1 MSSPEDNKIDFE
13 KLKLSDSLS
22 DSLEPIGEQP
32 EEQPLPEHE
41 AEAAAGKTEEAEA
54 DESKSD
60 VGESKATE
68 KESKFKSIL
77 TKLSAADPFNVM
89 LSLALAALLIAV
101 IFCMVELGRYHFQ
114 INAKKTVN
122 TITMSSPIDSN
133 YNVA

>member
-1 MSSPEDNKIDFE
+1 MSAPEDNKIDFE

-22 DSLEPIGEQP
+22 DSLEPIGEP
-32 EEQPLPEHE
+32 MEEQPLPEHE
-41 AEAAAGKTEEAEA
+41 AEAAADVTEEATT

-68 KESKFKSIL
+68 KESKFKSIV
-77 TKLSAADPFNVM
+77 KELSAADPFNVL

-101 IFCMVELGRYHFQ
+101 IFCLVELGRYGFQ

-122 TITMSSPIDSN
+122 TITMSLPIDST
-133 YNVA
+133 YNIG